1 MFNQG
6 RQWLM
11 GKELD
16 KRYGKGTAQRMY
28 EQSRET
34 KRWTLRELNAL
45 HNELERKVEKYN
57 PRN

>member
-1 MFNQG
+1 
-6 RQWLM
+6 M

-16 KRYGKGTAQRMY
+16 KRFGKGTAQRMY

>member
-1 MFNQG
+1 
-6 RQWLM
+6 M

-28 EQSRET
+28 ELSRQT

-45 HNELERKVEKYN
+45 YNELERKVEKYN